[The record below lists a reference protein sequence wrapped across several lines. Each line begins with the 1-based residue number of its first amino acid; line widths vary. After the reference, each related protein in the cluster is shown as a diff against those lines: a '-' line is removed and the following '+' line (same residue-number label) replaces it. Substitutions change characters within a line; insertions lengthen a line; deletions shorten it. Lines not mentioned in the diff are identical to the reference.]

1 MPVGP
6 CDRSTMTPASS
17 DAAPPAHNA
26 SDCVVPDRLRDVF
39 GLLQEKWAM
48 FIVYVLMRGPV
59 GFNEIARSAGAVN
72 PTTLAQRLVRL
83 EQNGLVKKTVQS
95 VMPPRTIY
103 ELTQA
108 GIALRPVLDAIE
120 AWSRCHQLEMANLR
134 EERRA

>member
-1 MPVGP
+1 MATASNALPV
-6 CDRSTMTPASS
+6 
-17 DAAPPAHNA
+17 APHQP
-26 SDCVVPDRLRDVF
+26 SDCVVPDRLRAVF
-39 GLLQEKWAM
+39 RLLQEKWAM
-48 FIVYVLMRGPV
+48 FIVYVLMRGPT
-59 GFNEIARSAGAVN
+59 GFNEIARSAGDVN

-120 AWSRCHQLEMANLR
+120 AWSRCHEIEMAGR
-134 EERRA
+134 